1 MAAQV
6 LKAHGLE
13 FASRTNNEFFRI
25 VSHAWNDLILA
36 PVGDKWKIMRRICST
51 HLFNNSMLK
60 ASSGFRESEMKHTV
74 KSIIQQSGAT
84 IKLQEHSTPGSL
96 WSLQETQLRAHA
108 SPEALAGRSIDKHR
122 RRKDQAGEGFVP
134 RDFTDV
140 LISLED
146 KDKLPDISILALL
159 SVASRSWS

>member
-84 IKLQEHSTPGSL
+84 IKLQEVFSGLLS
-96 WSLQETQLRAHA
+96 
-108 SPEALAGRSIDKHR
+108 
-122 RRKDQAGEGFVP
+122 
-134 RDFTDV
+134 
-140 LISLED
+140 ISLCLVLFSERGLEVVD
-146 KDKLPDISILALL
+146 LIRNIVALSLNLNIGLLFPALDPWIFMESTRNATQSSCLA
-159 SVASRSWS
+159 